1 MASWQG
7 DTEQQAGK
15 VSWCPGLVQEKL
27 SMEELDLSP
36 RNSAKAAREMLSG
49 ASVWA
54 GGPGGLGGKRHL
66 NCPVTV
72 S

>member
-1 MASWQG
+1 M
-7 DTEQQAGK
+7 
-15 VSWCPGLVQEKL
+15 QEKL

-36 RNSAKAAREMLSG
+36 RNSAKAAREVLSR
-49 ASVWA
+49 ASMWA
-54 GGPGGLGGKRHL
+54 GGPGRLSGKRHL

>member
-1 MASWQG
+1 M
-7 DTEQQAGK
+7 
-15 VSWCPGLVQEKL
+15 QEKL